1 MALSDS
7 DRLSKSLH
15 QITSKCKYIVLQT
28 NAICL
33 CGSVSWV
40 IITSSSCFQK
50 LMASMVSKL
59 GFFTRKSKDSWY
71 SCWENQEPFRC
82 FRIFALCALVL
93 VFVSPGATTAMF
105 TKSDDGGMQ
114 EWEASYTSGNETR
127 DQCHPS
133 RVTWFQLWPLSTV
146 SPHNTVRLV
155 LSPISASLAMTF
167 WIQVSTGALSFG
179 RGTLIGR
186 NSSKNQSSRPCPLR
200 GSIPDT
206 VPYPTQIPTAPKQCH
221 WARPWVSKITY
232 LLL

>member
-1 MALSDS
+1 MRIPWHCLILIDFLNHYI
-7 DRLSKSLH
+7 RSLPNAN
-15 QITSKCKYIVLQT
+15 YVVLQT
-28 NAICL
+28 NPICL

-114 EWEASYTSGNETR
+114 EWEATPAATKQETSVILAEWRGFSY
-127 DQCHPS
+127 DLCLQ
-133 RVTWFQLWPLSTV
+133 W
-146 SPHNTVRLV
+146 V
-155 LSPISASLAMTF
+155 LIT
-167 WIQVSTGALSFG
+167 
-179 RGTLIGR
+179 
-186 NSSKNQSSRPCPLR
+186 PC
-200 GSIPDT
+200 
-206 VPYPTQIPTAPKQCH
+206 V
-221 WARPWVSKITY
+221 
-232 LLL
+232 